1 MALLQSDV
9 LVIDQVTSFMGNDF
23 AIMDAGG
30 QPIGRIGT
38 DGGALKR
45 LALGNRE
52 LTILDTDGSLFMRID
67 DVMNFGRD
75 RYVLLDPS
83 GHQFGEVVKEFT
95 LFSKR
100 LTVNLPDAT
109 LQLSGSFF
117 EREFEVVGPG
127 GPVARVSRRWPGIGA
142 AFLGKERYVLGF
154 TPGVPGPTRAAT
166 LGAVV
171 ALDLIRAK
179 GQQG

>member
-1 MALLQSDV
+1 
-9 LVIDQVTSFMGNDF
+9 MGNDF

-30 QPIGRIGT
+30 QPIGRIRT

-75 RYVLLDPS
+75 RYVLQDPN
-83 GHQFGEVVKEFT
+83 GQQFGEVVKEFT

>member
-1 MALLQSDV
+1 
-9 LVIDQVTSFMGNDF
+9 MGNDF

-30 QPIGRIGT
+30 QPIGRIRT

-45 LALGNRE
+45 FALGNRE

-83 GHQFGEVVKEFT
+83 GQQFGEVVKEFT

-127 GPVARVSRRWPGIGA
+127 GPVARVSRR
-142 AFLGKERYVLGF
+142 
-154 TPGVPGPTRAAT
+154 
-166 LGAVV
+166 
-171 ALDLIRAK
+171 
-179 GQQG
+179 